1 MSNKRRILVALGV
14 FVLLGVL
21 ALLGWSHEARRAAL
35 GQATGAVTVEVT
47 SPADSGPGTLRE
59 ALFIVDGANGKA
71 NVVLKTGTITLQT
84 TLPPLVNSHGVRI
97 VAEQPGAAIDAHGL
111 TAGPV
116 FDLTADNTSIE
127 GVVLRNCVAT
137 GILLRARQLHLQSS
151 AGASCDVGVDVPENA
166 SDILLEHN
174 RFTNDRVGVRFTDSN
189 RNKIGRAS
197 CREREQITVL

>member
-14 FVLLGVL
+14 FVLMGVL
-21 ALLGWSHEARRAAL
+21 EMLGWSYVTRRVAQ
-35 GQATGAVTVEVT
+35 GQAPGAVTVEGT

-116 FDLTADNTSIE
+116 FDLTANNPYIG
-127 GVVLRNCVAT
+127 GVGLRNCVAS
-137 GILLRARQLHLQSS
+137 GSLLRARHLHLQSS
-151 AGASCDVGVDVPENA
+151 AVASCDVGVDVQGNA
-166 SDILLEHN
+166 SNILLAHQ
-174 RFTNDRVGVRFTDSN
+174 RCTNDRVGVRF
-189 RNKIGRAS
+189 
-197 CREREQITVL
+197 

>member
-21 ALLGWSHEARRAAL
+21 ALLGWSYETRRVAL

-127 GVVLRNCVAT
+127 GVVLRNCVAA
-137 GILLRARQLHLQSS
+137 GRSVCARTTPPRTAATS
-151 AGASCDVGVDVPENA
+151 
-166 SDILLEHN
+166 
-174 RFTNDRVGVRFTDSN
+174 
-189 RNKIGRAS
+189 
-197 CREREQITVL
+197 